1 MKGRDFMLKVL
12 CAFLLLPIAL
22 VLLIVGG
29 ILVVGGIGILL
40 CADWI
45 VGIIMVVAVIVFIMK
60 RFKKKK

>member
-29 ILVVGGIGILL
+29 ILVVGGIGMLL